1 MSNPNINQFH
11 QNFSINFVKFPPSPY
26 QVEIIANIQYFRTIE
41 NSLNLSQYHE
51 NQISSIQNSQISTH
65 NSLPHNL
72 STLSNLVQD
81 PPLPN
86 TFDSTISIQNPNII
100 NSTKHFETPNH
111 PNLSQNHTFDDSFK
125 LSFLKSLAFDF
136 PSIIRKLLTEFR
148 LLPQCSSE
156 MRNFISIRLI
166 KQSCVKDLIE
176 IIQKYSSSLFLYL
189 NENFCIYLLSQTYHE
204 YFFLVPKQKSS
215 RIHKF
220 IELLAKVSFCIG
232 TNQQLMLLQN
242 SITNLL
248 FKC

>member
-1 MSNPNINQFH
+1 MSNPNINRFH
-11 QNFSINFVKFPPSPY
+11 QKISINFVKFPPSPY
-26 QVEIIANIQYFRTIE
+26 QVEIISNIQYFKTIE
-41 NSLNLSQYHE
+41 NSPNLSQYHE
-51 NQISSIQNSQISTH
+51 NQIPSIQNSQISTH

-72 STLSNLVQD
+72 STLSKLVQD
-81 PPLPN
+81 SPLPN
-86 TFDSTISIQNPNII
+86 TFDSTINIQNSNII

-111 PNLSQNHTFDDSFK
+111 SNLSQNHTFDDYFK
-125 LSFLKSLAFDF
+125 LSFLESLAFDF

-166 KQSCVKDLIE
+166 KRSCVKDLIE
-176 IIQKYSSSLFLYL
+176 IIHKYSSSLFSYL
-189 NENFCIYLLSQTYHE
+189 NENFCIYLLSQIYHE
-204 YFFLVPKQKSS
+204 YFFLVPKQKIS

-220 IELLAKVSFCIG
+220 IELLAKVSSCIG